1 MENPADLFVYG
12 TLTDPA
18 LVRQLLGRMVP
29 RRPARLPGWRRA
41 ASPHHPYPTAVPDP
55 TAVLEGWL
63 LEGLT
68 PQDLAVLDDYE
79 DVTAGLYR
87 RIRVEVLVNDERRP
101 AWLYAAP
108 CGRDPRCGEGSGTV

>member
-1 MENPADLFVYG
+1 VATPAALFIAG
-12 TLTDPA
+12 TLTIPA
-18 LVRQLLGRMVP
+18 LAGQRLGGMVP

-68 PQDLAVLDDYE
+68 PQDLAVLVDDE
-79 DVTAGLYR
+79 DVAAGRYR
-87 RIRVEVLVNDERRP
+87 RVRVEVLVKDGRRA

-108 CGRDPRCGEGSGTV
+108 CGRDPRCSEGSGTV